1 MGFVLLLIA
10 LGAPL
15 LAAAG
20 VLITALSVA
29 GAFGIARLIF

>member
-1 MGFVLLLIA
+1 MRAVAAAAL

-20 VLITALSVA
+20 YVTIQGFFSHEK
-29 GAFGIARLIF
+29 R